1 MAGDFAPRFL
11 ASKFSGGN
19 SQPNPQR
26 IRRQSSSQ
34 AVDRTPFTPLLRNFW
49 DSAVNRIDK
58 ENGAR
63 TIFAQTKTNFESVS
77 WFVVRGSRADH
88 RSLSIY
94 EA

>member
-1 MAGDFAPRFL
+1 MARDFAPRFL

-26 IRRQSSSQ
+26 IRRQSSPQ

-58 ENGAR
+58 KNGAR
-63 TIFAQTKTNFESVS
+63 TIFAQTKTNSESAS
-77 WFVVRGSRADH
+77 LFVVRARTTDH
-88 RSLSIY
+88 VSIY

>member
-26 IRRQSSSQ
+26 IRRQRSSQ
-34 AVDRTPFTPLLRNFW
+34 AVDRTPFTPLLHNFW

-58 ENGAR
+58 KNGAR
-63 TIFAQTKTNFESVS
+63 TIFAQDETIVRKIS
-77 WFVVRGSRADH
+77 WFD
-88 RSLSIY
+88 
-94 EA
+94 